1 MSSQARA
8 VRKEPAAHRAPV
20 AHRAQAARGAGVR
33 EDREP
38 ASGVRAEDSSTHA
51 WRRAA
56 LLLPGRAASKV
67 GSAALKVRSAAL
79 KVRSVEHRRAGR
91 APTARVFA
99 PRGNKR
105 LGLAARLLMP
115 HGPEAVRKAQVE
127 AFRAV
132 GPAIP
137 QCANACETLLRKS
150 VPRCERPGRRAM
162 ARAASVPVRP
172 GLSPNPGN
180 ERVANIITLRGVT
193 KTYGTGIAAFQALK
207 GVDVDIRE
215 GDFVAVMGPSGSGKS
230 TMMNILGCLD
240 VPSAGTF
247 EFKGFHVENLDRDQ
261 RALLRRRYL
270 GFVFQGF
277 NLLARTTALENVELP
292 LLYRG
297 EDKKVRH
304 TMGMAALE
312 KVGLAEWWDHTPA
325 ELSGGQQQRV
335 AIARALVTNPAV
347 LLADEPTGNL
357 DTERSLEIMELLT
370 DLNQTSG
377 ITVLMVTHESEM
389 AAYAHTIIHFKDGLV
404 DRVQER
410 AVV

>member
-1 MSSQARA
+1 
-8 VRKEPAAHRAPV
+8 
-20 AHRAQAARGAGVR
+20 
-33 EDREP
+33 
-38 ASGVRAEDSSTHA
+38 
-51 WRRAA
+51 
-56 LLLPGRAASKV
+56 
-67 GSAALKVRSAAL
+67 
-79 KVRSVEHRRAGR
+79 
-91 APTARVFA
+91 
-99 PRGNKR
+99 
-105 LGLAARLLMP
+105 
-115 HGPEAVRKAQVE
+115 
-127 AFRAV
+127 
-132 GPAIP
+132 
-137 QCANACETLLRKS
+137 
-150 VPRCERPGRRAM
+150 M
-162 ARAASVPVRP
+162 ARASVLARP

-180 ERVANIITLRGVT
+180 ERVANIITVRGVT

-207 GVDVDIRE
+207 GVDIDIRE

-240 VPSAGTF
+240 VPTAGTF
-247 EFKGFHVENLDRDQ
+247 EFQGFHVENLDRDQ

-304 TMGMAALE
+304 SMGMAALE

-335 AIARALVTNPAV
+335 AIARAIVTNPAV

-389 AAYAHTIIHFKDGLV
+389 AAYAHTVIHFKDGLV